1 MLTAEGGSI
10 VYSPDVSVYNLN
22 KAGNLKSHD
31 YFEASLADPIS
42 VQKRLIILNKDENL
56 LNNEMYLWN
65 KHDPKKAQ
73 ISAVKCDEYILP
85 LPKE

>member
-1 MLTAEGGSI
+1 MLTTEGSNI

-22 KAGNLKSHD
+22 KAGNLKIHD
-31 YFEASLADPIS
+31 YFEATLADPIS
-42 VQKRLIILNKDENL
+42 VPKRLIILNKDDNL

-65 KHDPKKAQ
+65 KQDPKKAQ
-73 ISAVKCDEYILP
+73 ISTVRCDEYLLP